1 MSDHTPAPWST
12 DTSLT
17 TGEPIIRAVEAP
29 DLCLAVFCETD
40 PDGEE
45 SKANAARVVACVN
58 ACEGIDDPAATL
70 AEVRDML
77 NMLSRMS
84 LDDEIEGGMSGDD
97 ACETLG
103 ALIYKARSILAK

>member
-1 MSDHTPAPWST
+1 MPNDHTPAPWHTLPSPHT
-12 DTSLT
+12 DEPALYC
-17 TGEPIIRAVEAP
+17 GEP

-70 AEVRDML
+70 AEVRVLLEDLADM
-77 NMLSRMS
+77 
-84 LDDEIEGGMSGDD
+84 DDPTDTDEAFARRWRARAQAALALLGG
-97 ACETLG
+97 
-103 ALIYKARSILAK
+103 K

>member
-1 MSDHTPAPWST
+1 M
-12 DTSLT
+12 
-17 TGEPIIRAVEAP
+17 
-29 DLCLAVFCETD
+29 FCETD